1 MQKNTIRIPKNT
13 LIIYSNCKQIITL
26 TGPIATKSLKVI
38 VKLTLIKHINTIE
51 VTSEPLVSLSND
63 KKKQIRIIQG
73 STAASIKQLL
83 METTAFVYKKLRFV
97 GVGYRALEVG
107 DFKGKLLM
115 FKLGFSHPLYYRIS
129 GEFKLFCLKFTRL
142 YVYGCS
148 YQNVTQAA
156 AVIRLYKKPEPYKGK
171 GILYFNEKIKL
182 KEGKKA

>member
-1 MQKNTIRIPKNT
+1 MQKNNIKIPKNT
-13 LIIYSNCKQIITL
+13 LIIYSNCKQMLTL
-26 TGPIATKSLKVI
+26 IGPITTKSLKI
-38 VKLTLIKHINTIE
+38 TVKLNVIKHLNTIK
-51 VTSEPLVSLSND
+51 VTSESFVSLSNNI
-63 KKKQIRIIQG
+63 KKKIRIVQG
-73 STAASIKQLL
+73 LTTASIKQLL

-129 GEFKLFCLKFTRL
+129 DKLKLFCLKFTRL

-148 YQNVTQAA
+148 YQDVTQAA